1 MVNESSINKA
11 WRDAGPDIAQAATS
25 VESPRF
31 PARPIV
37 RSVRV
42 CDIARDAPKVN
53 AARPTA
59 PRIVGSD
66 RLAMSYR
73 NTAFVF
79 YLPVVAVALCGT
91 FSACGET
98 RAAVASHTVSGS
110 QKFASAFVNW
120 GTDGREINLRK
131 WEAWLDQPASSVLA
145 VDFYSDSA
153 WKSFFEF
160 TWLPGFWK
168 KLNPARNIAWSVPL
182 TVKGTPLAD
191 VASGL
196 HDAEF
201 EAAAKAISAAQPNAI
216 IRIGWE
222 MNSVSMAWFAKDQE
236 TDYIAAF
243 RRVVGIFRRYSPDFK
258 YDWCPGWGAQ
268 DTPADAAYP
277 GDDVV
282 DYIGLDV
289 YDFKFDGSPEQRWDT
304 HYLNAAFGL
313 QWQKDFAGQ
322 HGKRMSYPEWGV
334 GNFGD
339 NPFFVQQM
347 HDWFVSNADNIAY
360 AAYFDVD
367 GLWPTQIDNNRFPK
381 SQLLFRKLFRRSAF
395 LN

>member
-1 MVNESSINKA
+1 MSSGLRKWAIVVV
-11 WRDAGPDIAQAATS
+11 AAS
-25 VESPRF
+25 ALCGIF
-31 PARPIV
+31 PARV
-37 RSVRV
+37 
-42 CDIARDAPKVN
+42 
-53 AARPTA
+53 
-59 PRIVGSD
+59 
-66 RLAMSYR
+66 
-73 NTAFVF
+73 
-79 YLPVVAVALCGT
+79 
-91 FSACGET
+91 ET
-98 RAAVASHTVSGS
+98 RPNVASPTVSDS
-110 QKFASAFVNW
+110 SKFAAAFVNW
-120 GTDGREINLRK
+120 GADGRELNLRK
-131 WEAWLDQPASSVLA
+131 WEAWLDQPPSSVLA
-145 VDFYSDSA
+145 VDFYSDST
-153 WKSFFEF
+153 WESFFGF
-160 TWLPGFWK
+160 SWLPGFWK
-168 KLNPARNIAWSVPL
+168 KLNPARNIVWSVPL
-182 TVKGTPLAD
+182 TVKGTPLRD

-201 EAAAKAISAAQPNAI
+201 EAAAKAISAAQPKAI

-222 MNSVSMAWFAKDQE
+222 MNTESMVWFAKGQE
-236 TDYIAAF
+236 ADYIAAF
-243 RRVVGIFRRYSPDFK
+243 RHVVGIFRRYSVDFR

-289 YDFKFDGSPEQRWDT
+289 YDFKFEGSAEQRWDT
-304 HYLNAAFGL
+304 YYLNAKFGL

-322 HGKRMSYPEWGV
+322 HGKPMSYPEWGV

-347 HDWFVSNADNIAY
+347 HDWFVKNANDIAY

-381 SQLLFRKLFRRSAF
+381 SQFLFRKLFKRSAF